1 MARADNKEF
10 QKICVFLRSG
20 LPGGAGGGL
29 FFANKTFI
37 LDIFPCLGI
46 IICIGFSRNRVMI
59 EARPPRVPPPKQR
72 QTARGGKGTAA
83 EAPLPLSGGVDAG
96 PTDKIRRTVTETWRA
111 VMAVHGGI
119 RVRPVMIAS

>member
-1 MARADNKEF
+1 M
-10 QKICVFLRSG
+10 
-20 LPGGAGGGL
+20 
-29 FFANKTFI
+29 
-37 LDIFPCLGI
+37 LDGI
-46 IICIGFSRNRVMI
+46 KVMI
-59 EARPPRVPPPKQR
+59 EARPPGVAPHK
-72 QTARGGKGTAA
+72 TSDSGGGKGTAA

>member
-1 MARADNKEF
+1 
-10 QKICVFLRSG
+10 
-20 LPGGAGGGL
+20 
-29 FFANKTFI
+29 
-37 LDIFPCLGI
+37 
-46 IICIGFSRNRVMI
+46 MI
-59 EARPPRVPPPKQR
+59 EARLPSVAAQK
-72 QTARGGKGTAA
+72 TSDSGGGKGTAA